1 MKTLVIIIHPDPEN
15 SVINKRWVA
24 ELKKYPEKYVIH
36 DLYSV
41 YPDEKIDVEK
51 EQKLIE
57 AYDNIVFQFPFYWFN
72 CPPLFK
78 KWLDLVLTHGWAY
91 GKGSEYKLTGKKIG
105 LGITAGINKEDYAP
119 SGRYKY
125 TLEQLTSPFEVT
137 FDYVRA
143 DYKSF
148 FAFYGAE
155 YQATEEIVEKS
166 VHDYIFF
173 LMFVK

>member
-78 KWLDLVLTHGWAY
+78 
-91 GKGSEYKLTGKKIG
+91 S
-105 LGITAGINKEDYAP
+105 KEAVY
-119 SGRYKY
+119 
-125 TLEQLTSPFEVT
+125 
-137 FDYVRA
+137 
-143 DYKSF
+143 
-148 FAFYGAE
+148 
-155 YQATEEIVEKS
+155 
-166 VHDYIFF
+166 
-173 LMFVK
+173 